1 MEECEKA
8 KSTVQI
14 GTLCNKKEMIE
25 KLKALGS
32 ELPAATELVNLQTN
46 NVFNNVF
53 SEPGP

>member
-1 MEECEKA
+1 VEECEKA
-8 KSTVQI
+8 KST
-14 GTLCNKKEMIE
+14 KEMIE
-25 KLKALGS
+25 KLKALG

>member
-1 MEECEKA
+1 MEESEKA
-8 KSTVQI
+8 KSTVQ
-14 GTLCNKKEMIE
+14 NEMIE

-46 NVFNNVF
+46 NVFNDVF

>member
-1 MEECEKA
+1 MEECEKE

-14 GTLCNKKEMIE
+14 GTLCSKIEMIE

-32 ELPAATELVNLQTN
+32 ELPAANELVNLQTN